1 MSGKEKTP
9 TTPRSNRIKEQREKS
24 RLTQR
29 ELALLMGIDFTTVSK
44 HECGERGPTPE
55 EIKKYAQVF
64 KCQSYELFF

>member
-1 MSGKEKTP
+1 MSSKEKTP
-9 TTPRSNRIKEQREKS
+9 TTARPNRIREQREKS

-44 HECGERGPTPE
+44 HENGDRGPTPE

-64 KCQSYELFF
+64 KCESYELFL